1 MKKNVKLDMTQIKEA
16 LQKLSFLKSYSFLLP
31 SVIIII
37 VAILVYLPTPIMNSN
52 LQQKI
57 QKESVSKGNSLA
69 NLGKEIVSKD
79 QWIQEEKSSL
89 AYLSDVEKASGLAL
103 QASQRELLSYNM
115 FPAPKDTSVTI
126 FKQFGQ
132 TFQTKLEDLVKA
144 AGGGDRPTD
153 NELGL
158 SSGSGRT
165 SGRNAARSTGQI
177 SDKVRNALCLKRAQ
191 AISFYVSV
199 YDLMFYNYWS
209 SNNSNT
215 GQKQGNVFD
224 YSGVDSAAEACWYT
238 QIGYWIIEDVIATI
252 KAVNS
257 SSSNGV
263 YTSAVKRLI
272 DFNFGLTGD
281 SQSISGAKVL
291 PEYVI
296 SSRDSYG
303 GRSQNA
309 GPVTLTGHSS
319 KDGIDV
325 VYFNMSLAIDSVKMM
340 EFMKELCSAKKHSF
354 AGFDGQ
360 AANRN
365 FKHNQITI
373 LDADFEIID
382 RNAVENKYY
391 RYGDAAVVE
400 LVISC
405 EYVFNKKGYFDIKP
419 ATIKMLLNEELET
432 GNVQNEREAPGFRP
446 GNDGQTI

>member
-16 LQKLSFLKSYSFLLP
+16 LQKLSFLKTYSFLLP

-37 VAILVYLPTPIMNSN
+37 VAILVYLPTPMMNRN

-57 QKESVSKGNSLA
+57 QKESIVKGNSLA

-79 QWIQEEKSSL
+79 QYIEEKKLSD
-89 AYLSDVEKASGLAL
+89 AYLLDVEQASELAL
-103 QASQRELLSYNM
+103 QAGQRELLSYNM

-158 SSGSGRT
+158 STGSDGT
-165 SGRNAARSTGQI
+165 TAAGSTGQI
-177 SDKVRNALCLKRAQ
+177 SDKISSALCLKRAQ

-209 SNNSNT
+209 GNNSNT
-215 GQKQGNVFD
+215 GLKQGNVFD
-224 YSGVDSAAEACWYT
+224 YSGVEPAVEACWYT

-257 SSSNGV
+257 GSSNGV

-296 SSRDSYG
+296 SSQDSYG
-303 GRSQNA
+303 GTSQNA

-325 VYFNMSLAIDSVKMM
+325 VYFNMSLAIDSEKMM

-373 LDADFEIID
+373 LDADFEIINRD
-382 RNAVENKYY
+382 AVENKYY

-405 EYVFNKKGYFDIKP
+405 EYVFNKKGYFDIEP
-419 ATIKMLLNEELET
+419 VTIKKLLNEEIET
-432 GNVQNEREAPGFRP
+432 GNVDSEKAAPEVP
-446 GNDGQTI
+446 PEND

>member
-1 MKKNVKLDMTQIKEA
+1 MKKNIKLDMTQIKEA
-16 LQKLSFLKSYSFLLP
+16 LQKLSFLKSYAFLLP
-31 SVIIII
+31 SVIIIV
-37 VAILVYLPTPIMNSN
+37 VAILIYLPTPIMNRN

-57 QKESVSKGNSLA
+57 QKESITKGNSLA
-69 NLGKEIVSKD
+69 TLGKEIISKD
-79 QWIQEEKSSL
+79 QWIEEKKLSD
-89 AYLSDVEKASGLAL
+89 AYLLDVGQASELAL
-103 QASQRELLSYNM
+103 QAGQRELLSYDM

-144 AGGGDRPTD
+144 ADGGDRPTD

-165 SGRNAARSTGQI
+165 SVRNVAGSTEQI
-177 SDKVRNALCLKRAQ
+177 SDKISRALSLKRAQ
-191 AISFYVSV
+191 SISFYVSV

-209 SNNSNT
+209 INKSST
-215 GQKQGNVFD
+215 TQKQGNVFD
-224 YSGVDSAAEACWYT
+224 YSGVGPAVEACWYT

-257 SSSNGV
+257 GSSNGV
-263 YTSAVKRLI
+263 YTSVVKRLI
-272 DFNFGLTGD
+272 DFNFGLVGD
-281 SQSISGAKVL
+281 SQRISGAKVL

-296 SSRDSYG
+296 SSQDSYG
-303 GRSQNA
+303 ERSQNEGQA
-309 GPVTLTGHSS
+309 TLTGHSS

-325 VYFNMSLAIDSVKMM
+325 VHFNMSLVIDSEKMM
-340 EFMKELCSAKKHSF
+340 DFMKELCSAKKHSF

-360 AANRN
+360 AAKRN

-382 RNAVENKYY
+382 RDAVENKYY

-405 EYVFNKKGYFDIKP
+405 EYVFNKKSYFDIKP
-419 ATIKMLLNEELET
+419 VTIKNLLNEEIET
-432 GNVQNEREAPGFRP
+432 GNIENEKENPEF
-446 GNDGQTI
+446 